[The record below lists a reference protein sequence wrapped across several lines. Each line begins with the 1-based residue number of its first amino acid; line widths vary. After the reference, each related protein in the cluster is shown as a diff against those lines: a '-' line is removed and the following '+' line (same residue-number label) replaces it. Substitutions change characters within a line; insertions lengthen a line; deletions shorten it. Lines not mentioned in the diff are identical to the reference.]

1 MKHFRYL
8 IYLYV
13 FIGFSSAFA
22 DSYSEFF
29 RAIIQ
34 DNPSSIQAL
43 LNRGF
48 DPNSVDERGQPGI
61 SRALMNDSFDAALVL
76 ARAPSLDVKQRNRAG
91 ETSLMLAA
99 MKGQEQ
105 IFRLLLD
112 RGADADPVEGW
123 TPLHYAASGSAL
135 PVMRLLLARGVR
147 VDPRAPNG
155 RTPLMMAA
163 AFGDEKV
170 VDALLV
176 AGADPTA
183 RDANGMGAAALAR
196 GGGREWLAK
205 RLEAAEA
212 KWKPVR

>member
-1 MKHFRYL
+1 M
-8 IYLYV
+8 
-13 FIGFSSAFA
+13 A
-22 DSYSEFF
+22 DSYNEFF

-61 SRALMNDSFDAALVL
+61 SRALILDSFDAALIL

-99 MKGQEQ
+99 MKGQEE

-112 RGADADPVEGW
+112 RGAEADPAEGW

-135 PVMRLLLARGVR
+135 PVMRILLARGVR

-183 RDANGMGAAALAR
+183 RDANGMGAAGLAL

-205 RLEAAEA
+205 RLETAEA
-212 KWKPVR
+212 KWRAAQR

>member
-1 MKHFRYL
+1 MKHFRYIL
-8 IYLYV
+8 YLYV
-13 FIGFSSAFA
+13 FIGFSSALA
-22 DSYSEFF
+22 DSYNEFF

-34 DNPSSIQAL
+34 DNPSTIQAL

-61 SRALMNDSFDAALVL
+61 SRALILDSFDVALTL

-99 MKGQEQ
+99 MKGQEE
-105 IFRLLLD
+105 IFRVLLD
-112 RGADADPVEGW
+112 RGAEADPAEGW

-135 PVMRLLLARGVR
+135 PVMRILLARGVR

-163 AFGDEKV
+163 AFGDENA
-170 VDALLV
+170 VDMLLV

-183 RDANGMGAAALAR
+183 RDANGMSSASLAR

-212 KWKPVR
+212 KWKPAR